1 LHTTLYIK
9 DGIFIFKSKNI
20 EEKYSQ
26 VYYDIHYKD
35 NLNTD
40 YTFIIR
46 KEDNKIVQIY
56 LNVIILFKN

>member
-1 LHTTLYIK
+1 MDTTLNIE

-26 VYYDIHYKD
+26 NYYDIHYKD
-35 NLNTD
+35 NLNTN

-46 KEDNKIVQIY
+46 KEDSKIVQIY

>member
-1 LHTTLYIK
+1 LHTTLNIE
-9 DGIFIFKSKNI
+9 DGIFVFKSKNI

-35 NLNTD
+35 NLNTN

-56 LNVIILFKN
+56 LNVIILFKS

>member
-1 LHTTLYIK
+1 MHTTLNIE

-35 NLNTD
+35 NLNTN